1 MNAAHHA
8 DAKRGRAVVAIAAL
22 LMVMVT
28 ACSRP
33 PAWPPLAVDAD
44 LGHDACAGCRMIVS
58 DGRFA
63 AQYHERNDPDRA
75 VEFFDDLG
83 CLLAAHGGSSCDPQA
98 VFVRS
103 FDDAGWIRGDEG
115 FVVRAAAFTS
125 PMGHGFAAFATRP
138 AAETQARS
146 RADARLFELATL
158 LRHDRSAAGIAAADV
173 FAGSKGD
180 HP

>member
-1 MNAAHHA
+1 MSATCHA
-8 DAKRGRAVVAIAAL
+8 DPKRARAVVAIAAIVV
-22 LMVMVT
+22 VMVS

-63 AQYHERNDPDRA
+63 AQYHDRADPDGA
-75 VEFFDDLG
+75 TEFFDDLG
-83 CLLAAHGGSSCDPQA
+83 CLLAAHGGASCDPQG

-103 FDDAGWIRGDEG
+103 FDDAGWVRGDQG

-125 PMGHGFAAFATRP
+125 PMGHGLAAFATRP
-138 AAETQARS
+138 AAEAQARS

-158 LRHDRSAAGIAAADV
+158 LRHERSAAGVAAADL

>member
-1 MNAAHHA
+1 MSANGHA
-8 DAKRGRAVVAIAAL
+8 DSKSGRALVAIAAL
-22 LMVMVT
+22 LMLMVT

-33 PAWPPLAVDAD
+33 AAWPPLAVDAD
-44 LGHDACAGCRMIVS
+44 LGHDACAGCRMIVT

-63 AQYHERNDPDRA
+63 AQYHARNDANGA

-83 CLLAAHGGSSCDPQA
+83 CLLAAHGGASCDPQG

-103 FDDAGWIRGDEG
+103 FDDADWIRGDAG
-115 FVVRAAAFTS
+115 FVVRSAAFAS

-158 LRHDRSAAGIAAADV
+158 LRQDRSTAGFEAANVI
-173 FAGSKGD
+173 AGSKGN